1 MIKLTAGKYKNKKL
15 DTISQFVRPTSSIK
29 REAFFSIIESYAFK
43 NSIDI
48 YNKKIFL
55 DLFAGIGSMGLEA
68 ISRGIDSAIF
78 FENEL
83 EVIKVLKKNCQAICH
98 KEQYIIKSED
108 VLISEF
114 NINFK
119 NISVIYIDP
128 PYNKYDL
135 DNLLTIL
142 QNKISKKTII
152 GIESSIK
159 DNFKIPSKL
168 NLIKQKEYGKT
179 KLSILNLF

>member
-1 MIKLTAGKYKNKKL
+1 MIKLTAGKYKNKNL
-15 DTISQFVRPTSSIK
+15 DTSSQFVRPTSSIK

-98 KEQYIIKSED
+98 QEQYLIKNED
-108 VLISEF
+108 VLISELD
-114 NINFK
+114 INFN
-119 NISVIYIDP
+119 NISIIYIDP
-128 PYNKYDL
+128 PYNRY
-135 DNLLTIL
+135 NLNNLMTIL

-168 NLIKQKEYGKT
+168 NLIKQKKYGKT
-179 KLSILNLF
+179 KLSILTLF

>member
-1 MIKLTAGKYKNKKL
+1 MIRLTGGIYKRKEL
-15 DTISQFVRPTSSIK
+15 FTISRFVRPTSSIK

-98 KEQYIIKSED
+98 QEQYLIKNED
-108 VLISEF
+108 VLISELD
-114 NINFK
+114 INFN
-119 NISVIYIDP
+119 NISIIYIDP
-128 PYNKYDL
+128 PYNKY
-135 DNLLTIL
+135 NLNNLMTIL

-168 NLIKQKEYGKT
+168 NLIKQKKYGKT
-179 KLSILNLF
+179 KLSILTLF